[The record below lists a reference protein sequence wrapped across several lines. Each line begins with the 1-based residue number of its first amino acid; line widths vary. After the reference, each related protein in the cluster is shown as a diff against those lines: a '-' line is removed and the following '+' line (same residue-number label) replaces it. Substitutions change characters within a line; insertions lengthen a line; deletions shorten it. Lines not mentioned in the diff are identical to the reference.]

1 MGDERP
7 LYNSK
12 IIDTF
17 IKLIKRKYNY
27 VNVGELLVQGGM
39 EPYQVEDEGHWFSQE
54 QVDRFYE
61 NLVRVTGNIHI
72 AKEAGRY
79 SASPEAIGTMTQYL
93 LGFIGPAKVFE
104 LVEKIAGGYTRSARY
119 QSRKLRSTAI
129 EITVTPL
136 EGVREKP
143 YQCENRIGYFEA
155 IVRLFNYR
163 MPRVEHPE
171 CIFEGGE
178 LCRYIISWQDSLASI
193 TKRLRN
199 IAYIAAVGFFL
210 FVWAFKPPFPLIYI
224 APGVI
229 LFLLLLSLLGEYLE
243 KRDLVAAIDGLRT
256 STDTLLE
263 SVSSNYNHA
272 LMINEIGQAVSKQI
286 QIDAILSGVSE
297 VLKKRLDY
305 DRGLILLTNKEK
317 TRLEFRTGFGYN
329 TESLVILKDAVFQLD
344 RDGSRGVFVI
354 CYKQRRPF
362 LINNVEEITGDL
374 SPHSLEFARSMGSM
388 SFICCPIVFENECL
402 GILAVDNVR
411 TKRPLLQSDI
421 NLLMGIAPEIGI
433 SIHNALLIEDQERQF
448 QSVLQTLAASI
459 DARDFLTAGHSET
472 VTEYALGICREMGL
486 SREYTEMIR
495 VASQLHDYG
504 KIGIKDSILKK
515 AGPLSE
521 TEREE
526 IKTHAEKTEAILK
539 QVNFEGI
546 YREVPLIAGSHH
558 EKMDGT
564 GYPRGLK
571 GENIPLGSRI
581 IAVADFFEAIT
592 SKRHYRDP
600 MPYDE
605 AIKVLKEESGRH
617 LDSIVVGAFLL
628 YLEGDRRVQEMIL
641 TPRSSAAGRP
651 GRLRPQHAI
660 TGV

>member
-1 MGDERP
+1 MGDDRP

-27 VNVGELLVQGGM
+27 VNVGDLLAQGGM
-39 EPYQVEDEGHWFSQE
+39 EPYQVEDEGHWFTQE

-61 NLVRVTGNIHI
+61 SLVRTTGNIHI

-119 QSRKLRSTAI
+119 QSRKLRGTAI

-136 EGVREKP
+136 DGVREKP

-163 MPRVEHPE
+163 MPRIEHTE

-178 LCRYIISWQDSLASI
+178 LCRYVISWQDSLASI
-193 TKRLRN
+193 IKRLRN
-199 IAYIAAVGFFL
+199 IAYAAAAAFFIFTWIFQPAL
-210 FVWAFKPPFPLIYI
+210 PLTYI
-224 APGVI
+224 TPGVI
-229 LFLLLLSLLGEYLE
+229 LLLLLLSLVGEYLE

-286 QIDAILSGVSE
+286 QIDAILSGVSD

-305 DRGLILLTNKEK
+305 DRGLILLANKER
-317 TRLEFRTGFGYN
+317 TRLEFRTGFGYKG
-329 TESLVILKDAVFQLD
+329 EYLSILKGASFHLD
-344 RDGSRGVFVI
+344 REGSRGVFVV

-362 LINNVEEITGDL
+362 LINDVEEITGDL
-374 SPHSLEFARSMGSM
+374 SPHSLEFAKTMGSK
-388 SFICCPIVFENECL
+388 SFICCPIVFEDEGL
-402 GILAVDNVR
+402 GVLAVDNVR

-433 SIHNALLIEDQERQF
+433 SIHNALLVEEQERQF
-448 QSVLQTLAASI
+448 RSVLQTLAASI

-486 SREYTEMIR
+486 SRAYTEMIR

-504 KIGIKDSILKK
+504 KIGIRDSILKK
-515 AGPLSE
+515 AGPLSDV
-521 TEREE
+521 EREE

-546 YREVPLIAGSHH
+546 YKEVPLIAGSHH

-564 GYPRGLK
+564 GYPRALK
-571 GENIPLGSRI
+571 GEDIPLGSRI

-605 AIKVLKEESGRH
+605 AVKVLKEESGRH
-617 LDSIVVGAFLL
+617 LDSGVVRAFLA
-628 YLEGDRRVQEMIL
+628 YLEGDRKIQEMVL
-641 TPRSSAAGRP
+641 TPLSAGKP
-651 GRLRPQHAI
+651 GPLRPQHAI